1 MRNLRDDEL
10 VDIAGHVLVQ
20 PKILGDKWGGGKIY
34 Y

>member
-1 MRNLRDDEL
+1 MRNLTDDEL
-10 VDIAGHVLVQ
+10 AEIGGFILVQ